1 MEKLEISCAYNLGV
15 FGFEIISKMKNLTSL
30 ELSFA
35 CMDDGDGEDTGLRST
50 HLIKLFDNKNM
61 EFLGMNFIS
70 TQIVCKTI
78 QQGQRCQNLKIVG
91 ATNKIYICIYFY
103 INFLE
108 KLSLAGSD
116 LMDCCYP
123 RRDRKGDIGNVD
135 DMVIKTIAL
144 NCPRLKYI
152 DLYKGK

>member
-1 MEKLEISCAYNLGV
+1 MKLLPGCIGMEKLEISCAYNLGV

-35 CMDDGDGEDTGLRST
+35 CMDDGEGEDTGLRST

-78 QQGQRCQNLKIVG
+78 
-91 ATNKIYICIYFY
+91 
-103 INFLE
+103 
-108 KLSLAGSD
+108 
-116 LMDCCYP
+116 
-123 RRDRKGDIGNVD
+123 
-135 DMVIKTIAL
+135 
-144 NCPRLKYI
+144 
-152 DLYKGK
+152 